1 MDTWDLAILAVA
13 GYIALT
19 TLVRLMIRHRNQLFA
34 RFRRQMAE
42 EKKRAKSRKDE
53 SSRDRAA

>member
-1 MDTWDLAILAVA
+1 MDALDLAILAVA